1 MGRYGGTFEL
11 NAAHPWKL
19 ENYSPEVINIL
30 PKTGTANPAEI
41 IRLSSATNPASYP
54 RMASFRITS
63 QSSGDSLLKGFIQE
77 SPMGV
82 PDAMVDPIDISADAT
97 RKAVIRI
104 VSVGD
109 WSASPSVSW
118 LNVFPTSGAAGC
130 HDIIVSLD
138 VNNTGDLRGGYVRF
152 AVNGTEKAAVLVNQP

>member
-1 MGRYGGTFEL
+1 M
-11 NAAHPWKL
+11 
-19 ENYSPEVINIL
+19 
-30 PKTGTANPAEI
+30 GTADPAENF
-41 IRLSSATNPASYP
+41 RLVAAQNPTSYP

-63 QSSGDSLLKGFIQE
+63 QSSDDSLLKGFIQG
-77 SPMGV
+77 SPMGI

-109 WSASPSVSW
+109 WSASSSVSW
-118 LNVFPTSGAAGC
+118 VSVFPTSGAAGC

-138 VNNTGDLRGGYVRF
+138 VNNTGNLRGGYISF
-152 AVNGTEKAAVLVNQP
+152 AVNGTEDAAAVLVNQP